1 MPTVTSSAPRPTD
14 DLLSLD
20 EFSSLVEA
28 IYQGPLESPP
38 WKNFLETLK
47 THLCASFTTLV
58 LKPASPERA
67 SLMIVAGPT
76 SVENVDLYNSR
87 FFELDPFGALPHD
100 QVVVAAEILG
110 ERRWLDSVFYREY
123 LQPIDI
129 LHVLGAD
136 LSPSQEGEDCRLR
149 ATRSHA
155 QPPFSER
162 DKAFCRLILP
172 HLRRSVQL
180 YSRMDQID
188 IERKLFAT
196 TIERLQVGTVTL
208 DEKGAI
214 LSINSEAQAILD
226 EKDGI
231 RLVGGALKADYA
243 EENTLLHK
251 LTAAALSGT
260 AASMPSVVEAIS
272 ITRPSG
278 RSKLSVLVRIIPAG
292 EWSDAW
298 NRPKV
303 AIFLRNPEQKAQG
316 SLEVIRRLFDL
327 THAEAWLALLLANGL
342 TLDEAAEQLN
352 IRRNTARA
360 HLRAI
365 FSKTGVTR
373 QTELVRLVLNSVA
386 PLG

>member
-1 MPTVTSSAPRPTD
+1 MTSPAPGPTEE
-14 DLLSLD
+14 LLPL
-20 EFSSLVEA
+20 EAFSRLIET

-38 WKNFLETLK
+38 WKTFLEALK
-47 THLCASFTTLV
+47 THLSASFTVLV
-58 LKPASPERA
+58 LRPAAPERA
-67 SLMIVAGPT
+67 QIVVIAGPT
-76 SVENVDLYNSR
+76 TVEGMDLYNSR
-87 FFELDPFGALPHD
+87 FFELDPFVSLPHD
-100 QVVVAAEILG
+100 QVVEAGEILG
-110 ERRWLDSVFYREY
+110 EQRWLDSLFYREY
-123 LQPIDI
+123 LQPLDI
-129 LHVLGAD
+129 RHIIGVD

-149 ATRSHA
+149 VTRSHA

-172 HLRRSVQL
+172 HLKRSVQL

-196 TIERLQVGTVTL
+196 TIDRLQVGTVTL
-208 DEKGAI
+208 DDKGAI

-231 RLVGGALKADYA
+231 RLAGGALKADYA
-243 EENTLLHK
+243 EENALLQK
-251 LTAAALSGT
+251 LTAAALSGQ
-260 AASMPSVVEAIS
+260 AASTPTMTEAIP

-278 RSKLSVLVRIIPAG
+278 RAKLSVLVRAIPAG

-316 SLEVIRRLFDL
+316 SIEVIRRLFDL